1 MESEKGTCTQT
12 MPSVPATS
20 CTGRKGVRRDSESYF
35 FKAMQPGLRRGFR
48 DVGMGTGDSG
58 RRRWRWS

>member
-48 DVGMGTGDSG
+48 EVGMGT
-58 RRRWRWS
+58 